1 MIIDATGEVTNPN
14 GWAPLGTVIGLA
26 IHHTVTTI
34 SPWATE
40 AEERAHIRAIDR
52 YHVSKG
58 WQGFGYHY
66 AVFPSA
72 RVYRC
77 GWGSRAHVANRN
89 HELVGI
95 AFVGDLSARV
105 PSPFEEGAAAEAV
118 RDAWQRIGREVPVK
132 GHRDWVVDPAWA
144 TSCPG
149 RGVEVI
155 PAIVARAKSGGEDE
169 MTDQERELLLRI
181 ATILFGDRSG
191 LDFTSVDQAL
201 AKARQLTAQDIIV
214 LQGLAETQAA
224 LARHTHD
231 ASGRPTWPGKVG

>member
-1 MIIDATGEVTNPN
+1 VTNPN
-14 GWAPLGTVIGLA
+14 GWAPLGVVVGLA

-52 YHVSKG
+52 YHVDKG

-72 RVYRC
+72 RVYLC
-77 GWGSRAHVANRN
+77 GWGQRAHVANKNDR
-89 HELVGI
+89 LVGI
-95 AFVGDLSARV
+95 AFVGDLSARM
-105 PSPFEEGAAAEAV
+105 PSVYEVAAAAEAV

-132 GHRDWVVDPAWA
+132 GHRDWVTDPAWA

-149 RGVEVI
+149 RGAEAI
-155 PAIVARAKSGGEDE
+155 PAIITQAKEDE
-169 MTDQERELLLRI
+169 MTPDERELLLRI
-181 ATILFGDRSG
+181 ATVVAGDRSG
-191 LDFTSVDQAL
+191 MDYQTVEQAL
-201 AKARQLTAQDIIV
+201 ATFRRLTAQDTII

-224 LARHTHD
+224 LARHTHGAD
-231 ASGRPTWPGKVG
+231 GRPTWPGKVG